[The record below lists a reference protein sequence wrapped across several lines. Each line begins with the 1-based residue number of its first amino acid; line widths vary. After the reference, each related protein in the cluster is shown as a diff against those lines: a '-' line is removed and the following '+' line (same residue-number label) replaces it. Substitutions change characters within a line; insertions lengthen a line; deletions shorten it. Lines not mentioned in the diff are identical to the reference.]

1 MNLVCHDVMSA
12 VCPVSIHPILLQF
25 LVTRSVRAVM
35 DVSLQAFLTLAYT
48 SIGASLDV
56 SSGSLQVLSANCYLC
71 LNPRSVLPLVSRNSH
86 DTPLSL
92 TSVLL

>member
-35 DVSLQAFLTLAYT
+35 DVSLT
-48 SIGASLDV
+48 SLFDIKHIRPLASL
-56 SSGSLQVLSANCYLC
+56 S
-71 LNPRSVLPLVSRNSH
+71 
-86 DTPLSL
+86 
-92 TSVLL
+92 

>member
-1 MNLVCHDVMSA
+1 MNLVCHDMMSTA
-12 VCPVSIHPILLQF
+12 APILLQF

-48 SIGASLDV
+48 SIAASLDV

-71 LNPRSVLPLVSRNSH
+71 LNPDLFFR
-86 DTPLSL
+86 
-92 TSVLL
+92 